1 MGHVMMK
8 LAFPIILLAATVAL
22 AQTDTATG
30 FPGANQWEASL
41 RFGGAALRGLYSVNP
56 PARFLAKGSQPQD
69 ISEEFDFWQK
79 LEAAGLPD
87 LQVRQT
93 GSGDQHGLHLVS
105 LVVSFKA
112 KTPAGPR
119 TRYVLED
126 QAWQQQGDAWRIVL
140 AKHSDV
146 VKMPQPTNTDAD
158 LYPANVDAKA
168 EIKEAVARA
177 GREHKRV
184 ILVFGANWC
193 YDCRV
198 LDFALHQ
205 PDLAKIADPNFIVVH
220 VNIGEGKLN
229 NDVAAEYKTPLEHGI
244 PALAVL
250 DSNGKL
256 LYSQQRGEFEN
267 ARAMDPDDL
276 IAFLN
281 KWKP

>member
-1 MGHVMMK
+1 MK
-8 LAFPIILLAATVAL
+8 LGLSVIVLAAAAAF
-22 AQTDTATG
+22 AQAG
-30 FPGANQWEASL
+30 GQAEFPGVVQWATAV
-41 RFGGAALRGLYSVNP
+41 RAGGAALRAVYSTNP
-56 PARFLAKGSQPQD
+56 PARFAAKDNQPHD
-69 ISEEFDFWQK
+69 ISEEIDFWQK

-87 LQVRQT
+87 LKVRQT
-93 GSGDQHGLHLVS
+93 DGGDRQGLHLVS
-105 LVVSFKA
+105 LAVSFRVN
-112 KTPAGPR
+112 TPAGPR

-140 AKHSDV
+140 ARHSGI
-146 VKMPQPTNTDAD
+146 VKMPQPTNLNAD

-168 EIKEAVARA
+168 EIREAVARA
-177 GREHKRV
+177 GREHKRI

-205 PDLAKIADPNFIVVH
+205 PDLAKIAEPNFIVVH

-250 DSNGKL
+250 DSHGKL
-256 LYSQQRGEFEN
+256 LYSQQRGEFES
-267 ARAMDPDDL
+267 ARSMDPDDL

>member
-1 MGHVMMK
+1 MK
-8 LAFPIILLAATVAL
+8 LAFSIIVLAAAAAF
-22 AQTDTATG
+22 AQQAAKTE
-30 FPGANQWEASL
+30 FPGVQQWEAAL
-41 RFGGAALRGLYSVNP
+41 RTGGAAALHGLYSSDP
-56 PARFLAKGSQPQD
+56 PARLAAKGNQPQD
-69 ISEEFDFWQK
+69 ISGEFDFWQK
-79 LEAAGLPD
+79 LEAAGLTG

-93 GSGDQHGLHLVS
+93 DSGDRQGLHLVS
-105 LVVSFKA
+105 LAISFKTS
-112 KTPAGPR
+112 TPAGLR

-126 QAWQQQGDAWRIVL
+126 QAWQQQGDTWRIVI
-140 AKHSDV
+140 ARHSAV
-146 VKMPQPTNTDAD
+146 VKMPQPTNTSVD

-193 YDCRV
+193 YDCKV

-205 PDLAKIADPNFIVVH
+205 PDLAKIAEPNFIVVH

-250 DSNGKL
+250 DSHGKL
-256 LYSQQRGEFEN
+256 LYSQQHGEFEG
-267 ARAMDPDDL
+267 ARSMDPDDL